1 MADSKKN
8 IALVFGGKSAEH
20 RVSILSARS
29 VFNAVDKSR
38 YSIIPFAISKEGK
51 WMSEHDSFNILD
63 SDIMEAVSDSQE
75 KIISC
80 EIISRLQNDIDA
92 VFPVLHGPF
101 GEDGRIQGFFE
112 ILDIP
117 YVGCGL
123 TSSAV
128 GMDKEMMKK
137 IFSYQNLPQTDYM
150 VIRDYEFNKLD
161 KKILFQK
168 ISKKLGLPFFVK
180 PANLGSSIG
189 ISVVK
194 HKGDFL
200 GAFEEGFKYD
210 KKIIVEKKVSGREI
224 ECAVLGSADNIQVSS
239 PGEIISKHSF
249 YDYNA
254 KYEDFST
261 SLIIPAELEKN
272 LYGQLKSAAEQAF
285 KAIDGKGLARVD
297 FFIEDGNILINEINT
312 MPGFTKYSMYPKLFE
327 HDGILY
333 KDLISRL
340 IEISFT

>member
-1 MADSKKN
+1 MAGVKKN

-20 RVSILSARS
+20 TVSILSARS
-29 VFNAVDKSR
+29 VFNAVDYSR

-51 WMSEHDSFNILD
+51 WLSEQDSVNILN
-63 SDIMEAVSDSQE
+63 SDIMEAVSDNKE
-75 KIISC
+75 EIISC
-80 EIISRLQNDIDA
+80 KIISRLQNDIDA

-101 GEDGRIQGFFE
+101 GEDGRIQGFLE

-117 YVGCGL
+117 FVGCGL

-128 GMDKEMMKK
+128 GMDKEMMKNL
-137 IFSYQNLPQTDYM
+137 FSYQNLPQTDYM
-150 VIRDYEFNKLD
+150 VIRDYEFDNCDKELLF
-161 KKILFQK
+161 KKISQ
-168 ISKKLGLPFFVK
+168 KLGLPFFIK

-194 HKGDFL
+194 HKNDFL
-200 GAFEEGFKYD
+200 EAFAEGYKYD
-210 KKIIVEKKVSGREI
+210 KKIIAEKKVAGREV
-224 ECAVLGSADNIQVSS
+224 ECAVLGSADNIKVSS
-239 PGEIISKHSF
+239 PGEIISNHSF

-254 KYEDFST
+254 KYEDVST
-261 SLIIPAELEKN
+261 SLIIPAELEEGLCRQIKN
-272 LYGQLKSAAEQAF
+272 TAEQAF

-327 HDGILY
+327 HDGISY